1 MKRAIDF
8 TLALICL
15 MAFSPLML
23 ICAIAIKKEDGLPV
37 IYSQERIGLH
47 GKPFMIYKFR
57 TMRKNAEGNGVH
69 N

>member
-23 ICAIAIKKEDGLPV
+23 IFAIAIKK
-37 IYSQERIGLH
+37 
-47 GKPFMIYKFR
+47 
-57 TMRKNAEGNGVH
+57 
-69 N
+69 